1 MLRSLPVV
9 LAVAIIVWHVGPVS
23 GKSCVGVVFPEET
36 YIQTGPLMLNGL
48 GLRERA
54 LFRIGVYVAALY
66 VAQKST
72 DAHTILTSHTPKQL
86 VLRFLRTV
94 EGADLKQAWEEGFA
108 DNAKAQLPVLKERIE
123 QLNGWM
129 VTLKRG
135 QELTFTYKPGVGLE
149 VDVNGTVQG
158 TVEGEDFATAF
169 FAIWLGARP
178 LNRSLKAGL
187 LGGACDVTPRG
198 FGRR

>member
-1 MLRSLPVV
+1 MSRSLPVV
-9 LAVAIIVWHVGPVS
+9 LAVAIIVWRVGPAL

-48 GLRERA
+48 GLREKTI
-54 LFRIGVYVAALY
+54 FRIGVYVAALY
-66 VAQKST
+66 VVQKSK
-72 DAHTILTSHTPKQL
+72 DANTILTSYTPKQL

-108 DNAKAQLPVLKERIE
+108 DNAKAQLPALKERIE

-135 QELTFTYKPGVGLE
+135 QELTFTYKPGVGIE

-187 LGGACDVTPRG
+187 LGGACDGTPRG